1 MINIGIMI
9 DYHSAFNNN
18 NNIIAFIVIHI
29 FVTVY

>member
-18 NNIIAFIVIHI
+18 NNIIAFICDSVLR
-29 FVTVY
+29 Y